1 MSRKWQTKKEMLQ
14 FSSKSFQSLA
24 FHHFTRQGVPQPR
37 ADRTEWPV
45 ADRHETRP
53 WNDQLMRWRWSQT
66 SPAGYVGDAS
76 QVIREVARCQA
87 AQRSE
92 RQSRMI
98 DYPSEAESS
107 TSWLSSYSSRCW
119 AKPHRTWMTRP
130 ENVSLLPSTLSTVI
144 VVLLTPTS
152 ASSTRFIECF
162 RVWYYTNCVSLN

>member
-45 ADRHETRP
+45 TDRHETRP
-53 WNDQLMRWRWSQT
+53 WNDQVVRWRWSQT

-76 QVIREVARCQA
+76 QVIREVAQCQA

-92 RQSRMI
+92 RQSRQLELNVTFSNWTLKYCRQPAVTVTNYGLI
-98 DYPSEAESS
+98 SWTTGPLLWFILLIGFWL
-107 TSWLSSYSSRCW
+107 SWLS
-119 AKPHRTWMTRP
+119 
-130 ENVSLLPSTLSTVI
+130 
-144 VVLLTPTS
+144 
-152 ASSTRFIECF
+152 
-162 RVWYYTNCVSLN
+162 